1 MQRRKILCV
10 IGTRPEAIKMAPV
23 IRYLLDDKR
32 FAVRLCITGQHT
44 DLMADVLD
52 IFEIQPDHDLSILQD
67 GTGLV
72 HIASAVMKRL
82 DLILQQNRPDWV
94 VVHGDT
100 NSAAAATLAAFYS
113 GIPVAHV
120 EAGLR
125 TYNLEAPW
133 PEEANRQVIGR
144 LATLHFAPTER
155 AKANLL
161 SEGMREE
168 QVCLTGNTVVD
179 SIAHY
184 VRLFAEDVDLAA
196 KLAVQFSFR
205 DEKKKLLL
213 VTGHRRENQDF
224 GLSRLCEVLVKLA
237 RRPDIQIAFPVHPNP
252 VVQEI
257 VHAKLGNRKN
267 IFLLEPLSYPPFLWL
282 LSQAHLV
289 VTDSG
294 GIQEEAPSFGVPVL
308 VTREDTERQEALATG
323 AIRLVGTFAA
333 DLEHVISDVLD
344 TPRLPEAEAVH
355 RNPFGDGQAAARIAD
370 ALATYAPTMADKGW
384 TLFG

>member
-1 MQRRKILCV
+1 MRPRKILCV

-23 IRYLLDDKR
+23 IKGLLADER
-32 FAVRLCITGQHT
+32 FELRLCVTGQHT

-52 IFEIQPDHDLSILQD
+52 IFDIRPDHDLSILQY
-67 GTGLV
+67 GSGLV
-72 HIASAVMKRL
+72 HITSAVMKQL
-82 DLILQQNRPDWV
+82 GLIIEKDRPDWV
-94 VVHGDT
+94 IVHGDT
-100 NSAAAATLAAFYS
+100 SSATAATLAAYYS
-113 GIPVAHV
+113 AIPVAHV

-155 AKANLL
+155 AQTNLL
-161 SEGMREE
+161 NEGIHAENIA
-168 QVCLTGNTVVD
+168 LTGNTIVD
-179 SIAHY
+179 A
-184 VRLFAEDVDLAA
+184 VRLFTGALEKNT
-196 KLAVQFSFR
+196 KLSEICANQFSFLSA
-205 DEKKKLLL
+205 DKKLVL

-224 GLSRLCEVLVKLA
+224 GLSRLCEVLVRVA
-237 RRPDIQIAFPVHPNP
+237 RRADIQIAFPVHPNP

-257 VHAKLGNRKN
+257 VRAKLGNKRN

-282 LSQAHLV
+282 LKRANLV

-308 VTREDTERQEALATG
+308 VTRDDTERQEALATG
-323 AIRLVGTFAA
+323 AVRLVGTAAA
-333 DLEHVISDVLD
+333 DLEMAMVEVLD
-344 TPRLPEAEAVH
+344 APPMTDQDALH
-355 RNPFGDGQAAARIAD
+355 RNPFGDGQAAERIAD
-370 ALATYAPTMADKGW
+370 SLARVIPAQTEKVW